1 MNVLEKIL
9 EEMKKIKDGNR
20 KEKLYGKYPP
30 QNKRQETLNAYSQG
44 YEDGTDNFYNAIIPI
59 IRSRMDEA
67 SDMHGKRLIDA
78 NALDEEVRNFF
89 LTIIGDPSQS
99 TVVRECKESFR
110 RIIDEQPTVYEANDW
125 ISVEEKLPEVGEIVE
140 VTVHSSG
147 WITDYSSGWVPEE
160 EKTYHAEEHNV
171 YYGYLNGKR
180 QWVFYDDENSENIC
194 EKEFGT
200 DKGRVYDVV
209 TAWRLKPE
217 PYIKNPK

>member
-44 YEDGTDNFYNAIIPI
+44 NEDGTDNFYNAIIPI
-59 IRSRMDEA
+59 IRSHMDEA

-125 ISVEEKLPEVGEIVE
+125 IPVEEWLPKARQHDNGEPIEFIAMIKGAGVP
-140 VTVHSSG
+140 TVLSINEQDEWFSY
-147 WITDYSSGWVPEE
+147 DEMF
-160 EKTYHAEEHNV
+160 
-171 YYGYLNGKR
+171 YG
-180 QWVFYDDENSENIC
+180 E
-194 EKEFGT
+194 
-200 DKGRVYDVV
+200 GRYNNYDVV
-209 TAWRLKPE
+209 AWQPLPE
-217 PYIKNPK
+217 PIY

>member
-59 IRSRMDEA
+59 IRSHMDEA

-110 RIIDEQPTVYEANDW
+110 RMIDEQPTVYEANDW
-125 ISVEEKLPEVGEIVE
+125 IPVEEWLPKARQHDNGEPIEFIAMIKGAGVP
-140 VTVHSSG
+140 TVLSINEQDEWFSY
-147 WITDYSSGWVPEE
+147 DEMF
-160 EKTYHAEEHNV
+160 
-171 YYGYLNGKR
+171 YG
-180 QWVFYDDENSENIC
+180 E
-194 EKEFGT
+194 
-200 DKGRVYDVV
+200 GRYNNYDVV
-209 TAWRLKPE
+209 AWKPLPE

>member
-1 MNVLEKIL
+1 
-9 EEMKKIKDGNR
+9 
-20 KEKLYGKYPP
+20 
-30 QNKRQETLNAYSQG
+30 
-44 YEDGTDNFYNAIIPI
+44 
-59 IRSRMDEA
+59 MDEA

-160 EKTYHAEEHNV
+160 EKPKQHTIKYH
-171 YYGYLNGKR
+171 GKER
-180 QWVFYDDENSENIC
+180 RE
-194 EKEFGT
+194 
-200 DKGRVYDVV
+200 
-209 TAWRLKPE
+209 
-217 PYIKNPK
+217 

>member
-125 ISVEEKLPEVGEIVE
+125 IPVEEWLPKARQHGNGEPIEFIAMIKGAGVP
-140 VTVHSSG
+140 TVLSINEQDEWFSY
-147 WITDYSSGWVPEE
+147 DEMF
-160 EKTYHAEEHNV
+160 
-171 YYGYLNGKR
+171 YG
-180 QWVFYDDENSENIC
+180 E
-194 EKEFGT
+194 
-200 DKGRVYDVV
+200 GRYNNYDVV
-209 TAWRLKPE
+209 AWQPLPE
-217 PYIKNPK
+217 PYIKSPK

>member
-59 IRSRMDEA
+59 IRTRMDEA

-110 RIIDEQPTVYEANDW
+110 RMIDEQPTVYEANDW
-125 ISVEEKLPEVGEIVE
+125 IPVEEWSPKARQHDNGEPIEFIAMIKGAGVP
-140 VTVHSSG
+140 TVLSINEQDEWFSY
-147 WITDYSSGWVPEE
+147 DEMF
-160 EKTYHAEEHNV
+160 
-171 YYGYLNGKR
+171 YG
-180 QWVFYDDENSENIC
+180 E
-194 EKEFGT
+194 
-200 DKGRVYDVV
+200 GRYNNYDVV
-209 TAWRLKPE
+209 AWKPLPE
-217 PYIKNPK
+217 PYIKEFKIDTPFAL

>member
-9 EEMKKIKDGNR
+9 EEMKEKMILVATSKEHYNQPQNGKYVEEVITIKDAEN
-20 KEKLYGKYPP
+20 
-30 QNKRQETLNAYSQG
+30 
-44 YEDGTDNFYNAIIPI
+44 I
-59 IRSRMDEA
+59 IRSHMDEA

-89 LTIIGDPSQS
+89 LTIIGDPSQAM
-99 TVVRECKESFR
+99 VVRECKESFR

-125 ISVEEKLPEVGEIVE
+125 IPVEEKLPEVGEIVE
-140 VTVHSSG
+140 VTVHSSE
-147 WITDYSSGWVPEE
+147 WIADYSSGWVLEE

-209 TAWRLKPE
+209 TAWRLKTE

>member
-125 ISVEEKLPEVGEIVE
+125 IPVDERLPEARQHDNGEPIEFIAMIKGAE
-140 VTVHSSG
+140 VPTVLSINEQDEWFSY
-147 WITDYSSGWVPEE
+147 DEMF
-160 EKTYHAEEHNV
+160 
-171 YYGYLNGKR
+171 YG
-180 QWVFYDDENSENIC
+180 E
-194 EKEFGT
+194 
-200 DKGRVYDVV
+200 GRYNNYDVV
-209 TAWRLKPE
+209 AWKPLPE

>member
-200 DKGRVYDVV
+200 DKGRIYDVV
-209 TAWRLKPE
+209 TAWRIKPE
-217 PYIKNPK
+217 PYIKNLK

>member
-1 MNVLEKIL
+1 MMNALEKIFEEL
-9 EEMKKIKDGNR
+9 EEATFQEDAPIYEGDMEVDGYVR
-20 KEKLYGKYPP
+20 ASRVKE
-30 QNKRQETLNAYSQG
+30 
-44 YEDGTDNFYNAIIPI
+44 I
-59 IRSRMDEA
+59 IRSHMDEV
-67 SDMHGKRLIDA
+67 SGMRGKRLIDA

-89 LTIIGDPSQS
+89 LTIIGDPSQAM
-99 TVVRECKESFR
+99 VVRECKESFR

-125 ISVEEKLPEVGEIVE
+125 IPVEEKLPEVGEIVE
-140 VTVHSSG
+140 VTVHSSE
-147 WITDYSSGWVPEE
+147 WIADYSSGWVPEE

>member
-59 IRSRMDEA
+59 IRSHMDED
-67 SDMHGKRLIDA
+67 SDMHGKRLINA

-89 LTIIGDPSQS
+89 LTIIGDPSQAM
-99 TVVRECKESFR
+99 VIRECKESFR

-125 ISVEEKLPEVGEIVE
+125 IPVEEWLPKARQHDNGEPIEFIAMIKGAGVP
-140 VTVHSSG
+140 TVLSINEQDEWFSY
-147 WITDYSSGWVPEE
+147 DEMF
-160 EKTYHAEEHNV
+160 
-171 YYGYLNGKR
+171 YG
-180 QWVFYDDENSENIC
+180 E
-194 EKEFGT
+194 
-200 DKGRVYDVV
+200 GRYNNYDVV
-209 TAWRLKPE
+209 AWQPLPE

>member
-110 RIIDEQPTVYEANDW
+110 RIIDEQSTVYEANDW

>member
-59 IRSRMDEA
+59 IRTRMDEA

-110 RIIDEQPTVYEANDW
+110 RMIDEQPTVYEANDW
-125 ISVEEKLPEVGEIVE
+125 IPVEEWLPKARQHDNGEPIEFIAMIKGAGVP
-140 VTVHSSG
+140 TVLSINEQDEWFSY
-147 WITDYSSGWVPEE
+147 DEMF
-160 EKTYHAEEHNV
+160 
-171 YYGYLNGKR
+171 YG
-180 QWVFYDDENSENIC
+180 E
-194 EKEFGT
+194 
-200 DKGRVYDVV
+200 GRYNNYDVV
-209 TAWRLKPE
+209 AWKPLPE

>member
-30 QNKRQETLNAYSQG
+30 QSKRQETLNAYSQG

-59 IRSRMDEA
+59 IRSHMDEA

-89 LTIIGDPSQS
+89 LAITGEPKQA

-110 RIIDEQPTVYEANDW
+110 RMIDEQPAVYEVSDW
-125 ISVEEKLPEVGEIVE
+125 IPVEEKLPENLEKVLVWYEYFRYGEYNCMFETFGIGWQLDG
-140 VTVHSSG
+140 HWSG
-147 WITDYSSGWVPEE
+147 DVSGT
-160 EKTYHAEEHNV
+160 KA
-171 YYGYLNGKR
+171 R
-180 QWVFYDDENSENIC
+180 CI
-194 EKEFGT
+194 
-200 DKGRVYDVV
+200 
-209 TAWRLKPE
+209 AWQPLPE

>member
-20 KEKLYGKYPP
+20 KEKLHGKYPP

-59 IRSRMDEA
+59 IRSHMDEA

-89 LTIIGDPSQS
+89 LTIIGDPSQAM
-99 TVVRECKESFR
+99 VVRECKESFR

-125 ISVEEKLPEVGEIVE
+125 IPVEEKLPEVGEIVE
-140 VTVHSSG
+140 VTVHSSE
-147 WITDYSSGWVPEE
+147 WIADYSSGWVPEE

>member
-9 EEMKKIKDGNR
+9 EEINEKIKFAGR
-20 KEKLYGKYPP
+20 MMVEKPCDKLDEIA
-30 QNKRQETLNAYSQG
+30 NDTAESFISAYEECS
-44 YEDGTDNFYNAIIPI
+44 EI
-59 IRSRMDEA
+59 IRSHMDEA

-125 ISVEEKLPEVGEIVE
+125 IPVEEWLPKARQHDNGEPIEFIAMIKGAGVP
-140 VTVHSSG
+140 TVLSINEQDEWFSY
-147 WITDYSSGWVPEE
+147 DEMF
-160 EKTYHAEEHNV
+160 
-171 YYGYLNGKR
+171 YG
-180 QWVFYDDENSENIC
+180 E
-194 EKEFGT
+194 
-200 DKGRVYDVV
+200 GRYNNYDVV
-209 TAWRLKPE
+209 AWKPLPE

>member
-59 IRSRMDEA
+59 IRSHMDEA

-110 RIIDEQPTVYEANDW
+110 RMIDEQPTVYETNDW
-125 ISVEEKLPEVGEIVE
+125 IPVEEKLPEESGYYMACIYNEE
-140 VTVHSSG
+140 VD
-147 WITDYSSGWVPEE
+147 DYDFR
-160 EKTYHAEEHNV
+160 KTWFAYV
-171 YYGYLNGKR
+171 DD
-180 QWVFYDDENSENIC
+180 YDMDESEWR
-194 EKEFGT
+194 EL
-200 DKGRVYDVV
+200 YDFERV
-209 TAWRLKPE
+209 TAWQPLPN
-217 PYIKNPK
+217 PYIKSPK